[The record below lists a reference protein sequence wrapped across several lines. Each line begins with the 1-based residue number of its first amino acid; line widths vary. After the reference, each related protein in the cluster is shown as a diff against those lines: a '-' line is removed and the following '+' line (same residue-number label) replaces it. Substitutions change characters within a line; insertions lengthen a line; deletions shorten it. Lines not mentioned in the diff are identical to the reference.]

1 MSPSAAKPAK
11 VVASWRA
18 RGLPIRV
25 IKPKPV
31 TVEDFALAHDRM
43 FVEDVLAARRDN
55 GFGNRS
61 TQVASSLPWT
71 TGAMA
76 TAARYVLENGGVA
89 CAPCSGFHHAG
100 YDHPVGYC
108 TFNGLMVT
116 ALKLHAEG
124 RAARIGIL
132 DCDQHFGDGT
142 EELIRR
148 HRTSR
153 WLTHVTAGQD
163 YPRDARKFLAILP
176 KLVKSFKD
184 CDVLLYQAGADPHI
198 DDPLGG
204 YLNDD
209 ELEQRDAIV
218 FAETRRL
225 GLPVVWNLAGG
236 YQTPLRKVLDIHDR
250 TMIECVRAYGGSGA
264 FTAANAIPPSQ
275 HLCETDPSQHLCE
288 TDDPALGPNNKLPV
302 RHPVQPRP
310 STRRCGAGR
319 RRG

>member
-1 MSPSAAKPAK
+1 
-11 VVASWRA
+11 
-18 RGLPIRV
+18 
-25 IKPKPV
+25 
-31 TVEDFALAHDRM
+31 
-43 FVEDVLAARRDN
+43 
-55 GFGNRS
+55 
-61 TQVASSLPWT
+61 
-71 TGAMA
+71 
-76 TAARYVLENGGVA
+76 
-89 CAPCSGFHHAG
+89 
-100 YDHPVGYC
+100 
-108 TFNGLMVT
+108 MVT

-163 YPRDARKFLAILP
+163 YPRDARKFLAMLP

-184 CDVLLYQAGADPHI
+184 CNVLLYQAGADPHI

-209 ELEQRDAIV
+209 ELAQRDAIV

-250 TMIECVRAYGGSGA
+250 TMIECVRAYGGSGVRLHDA
-264 FTAANAIPPSQ
+264 SSRRSSARPTID
-275 HLCETDPSQHLCE
+275 LCEE
-288 TDDPALGPNNKLPV
+288 DDPGSGRITSSR

-310 STRRCGAGR
+310 SR
-319 RRG
+319 RRSSRKRKTG